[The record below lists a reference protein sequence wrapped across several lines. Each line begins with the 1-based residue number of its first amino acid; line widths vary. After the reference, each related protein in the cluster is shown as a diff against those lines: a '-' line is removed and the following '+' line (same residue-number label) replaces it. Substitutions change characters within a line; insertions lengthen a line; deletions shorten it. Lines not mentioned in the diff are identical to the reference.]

1 MSGQAAARLG
11 FTLAEVLITLGI
23 IGVVAAITMPTLVSN
38 HKKKVYVN
46 QLKKTYSV
54 LNQGFKKYMVN
65 NSCIDS
71 IFDCNFSWNGNDED
85 FVKPLKESFE
95 ILDYESKSG
104 YGKFSKDFA
113 NYKISE
119 SLNPVNYD
127 TYYGDTSDYVFLLKD
142 GTTIL
147 TTDNYIAYHITV
159 DINGKNRPN
168 IVGRDIFEF
177 NLMDNGSVVP
187 YMSLQHLKWLDKL
200 YGVPADQPNFTS
212 LYEQVK
218 EEGCGKYGVNK
229 LPDNASG
236 ISGIGSTCADRI
248 IYEGWQM
255 NY

>member
-1 MSGQAAARLG
+1 MSGQAARLG

-71 IFDCNFSWNGNDED
+71 IFDCNFKWNGNDEN

-147 TTDNYIAYHITV
+147 TTDNYIANQITV

-187 YMSLQHLKWLDKL
+187 YMSLQHLKLLDKL
-200 YGVPADQPNFTS
+200 SGVPADQPNFTS

-236 ISGIGSTCADRI
+236 ISGFGSTCADRI